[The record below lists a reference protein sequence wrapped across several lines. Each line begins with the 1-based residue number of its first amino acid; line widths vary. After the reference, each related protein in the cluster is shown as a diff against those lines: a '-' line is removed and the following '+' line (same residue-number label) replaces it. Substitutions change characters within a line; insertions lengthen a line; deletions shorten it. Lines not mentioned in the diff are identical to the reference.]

1 MTEKKDLGHGP
12 VEEQPLTAQQQQE
25 LHEQEQYF
33 RQAFCSVSCPPLP
46 ESLSADA
53 MWEKIC
59 SGAGDH
65 QVTVDP
71 ASMQEETAQ
80 QPQQETEAAPQKGKV
95 IPFPQRTGKK
105 ERARRRTLAVACT
118 LVLVVGLSVA
128 YWQLRGPLG
137 QVQGIVSG
145 NSQAST
151 AESAESAAAEAT
163 AADADTQTEESV
175 EAVEEAAA
183 PMMAAPPE
191 EETASDETASGGAG
205 QTEQRSAETQ
215 DAAIAPQSAQPQQEQ
230 ATVHPKMQQEQ
241 NETDSQREELR
252 QRILASID
260 AGQQEQSAEGNPD
273 TGGSGQQ
280 QANQLTAQS
289 AEATAEEPVE
299 ESVEES
305 VEAVVPEQAETTDDT
320 QQSDS
325 VSILKNMMENA
336 KENQPQSFQLKN
348 GSVNYDPASGEVT
361 VMDLNQQQTA
371 TLSLPAGA
379 QVFASDVTL
388 AAIVPDEQAQTV
400 TLTLYSVEDL
410 QNPQAVSTVTH
421 QGELFDAYQSVSD
434 SYTLVTSVWFDR
446 EQVEGG
452 NFLPQ
457 VNGAELS
464 PDQINIIEG
473 YEQGDQVNYLIT
485 TTITPDSVKTRADL
499 YLN

>member
-71 ASMQEETAQ
+71 ASMQEEL
-80 QPQQETEAAPQKGKV
+80 QQETEAAPQKGKV

-105 ERARRRTLAVACT
+105 ERARRRRTLAVACT

-163 AADADTQTEESV
+163 AADADTQTEESA

-230 ATVHPKMQQEQ
+230 ATVQPKMQQEQ

-260 AGQQEQSAEGNPD
+260 AGQQEQSTEGNPD
-273 TGGSGQQ
+273 TGGSSQQ

-299 ESVEES
+299 ESVE
-305 VEAVVPEQAETTDDT
+305 AVVPEQEAETAGDT
-320 QQSDS
+320 QEGGS

-348 GSVNYDPASGEVT
+348 GSVNYDPASGEVE
-361 VMDLNQQQTA
+361 VMDLNQQPAA

-452 NFLPQ
+452 EFLPQ

>member
-1 MTEKKDLGHGP
+1 MTEKKDLGYGP
-12 VEEQPLTAQQQQE
+12 VEEEPLSERQQQE

-65 QVTVDP
+65 QVMVDP
-71 ASMQEETAQ
+71 ASLGEQAPRQEQ
-80 QPQQETEAAPQKGKV
+80 QASVQKGKV

-105 ERARRRTLAVACT
+105 ERARRRRTLAVACT

-128 YWQLRGPLG
+128 YWQLQGPLG
-137 QVQGIVSG
+137 QMQDLVSG

-151 AESAESAAAEAT
+151 AESAETATAEAT
-163 AADADTQTEESV
+163 AADADTQTEESA

-230 ATVHPKMQQEQ
+230 ATVQPKMQQEQ

-260 AGQQEQSAEGNPD
+260 AGQQEQSTEGNPD

-348 GSVNYDPASGEVT
+348 GSVTYDPSSGEVE
-361 VMDLNQQQTA
+361 VMDLNQQPAA

-452 NFLPQ
+452 EFLPQ

>member
-59 SGAGDH
+59 TGAGDH

-71 ASMQEETAQ
+71 ASMQEEL
-80 QPQQETEAAPQKGKV
+80 QQETEAAPQKGKV

-105 ERARRRTLAVACT
+105 ERARRRRTLAVACT

-128 YWQLRGPLG
+128 YWQLQGPLG
-137 QVQGIVSG
+137 QMQDLVSG
-145 NSQAST
+145 NSQVST
-151 AESAESAAAEAT
+151 AESAETATAEAT
-163 AADADTQTEESV
+163 AADADTQTEESA

-191 EETASDETASGGAG
+191 EETASDETASGSGE

-230 ATVHPKMQQEQ
+230 ATIHPKMQQEQ

-260 AGQQEQSAEGNPD
+260 AGQQEQSTEGNPD

-305 VEAVVPEQAETTDDT
+305 VEAVVPEQEAETAGDT
-320 QQSDS
+320 QQGDS

-348 GSVNYDPASGEVT
+348 GSVTYDPSSGEVE
-361 VMDLNQQQTA
+361 VMDLNQQPAA
-371 TLSLPAGA
+371 TLTLPAGA

-457 VNGAELS
+457 VNGVELS

>member
-59 SGAGDH
+59 TGAGNH

-71 ASMQEETAQ
+71 ASMQEEL
-80 QPQQETEAAPQKGKV
+80 QQETEAAPQKGKV

-105 ERARRRTLAVACT
+105 ARARRRRTLAVACT

-128 YWQLRGPLG
+128 YWQLQGPLG
-137 QVQGIVSG
+137 QMQDLVSS

-151 AESAESAAAEAT
+151 AESAETATAEAT
-163 AADADTQTEESV
+163 AADADTQTEESA

-260 AGQQEQSAEGNPD
+260 AGQQEQSTEGNPD

-299 ESVEES
+299 ESVE
-305 VEAVVPEQAETTDDT
+305 AVVPEQEAETAGDT
-320 QQSDS
+320 QEGGS

>member
-1 MTEKKDLGHGP
+1 MTEKKDLGYGP
-12 VEEQPLTAQQQQE
+12 VEEEPLSERQQQE

-65 QVTVDP
+65 QVMVDP
-71 ASMQEETAQ
+71 ASLGEQAPRQEQ
-80 QPQQETEAAPQKGKV
+80 QASVQKGKV

-105 ERARRRTLAVACT
+105 ERARRRRTLAVACT

-151 AESAESAAAEAT
+151 AESAETATAEAT
-163 AADADTQTEESV
+163 AADADTQTEESA

-230 ATVHPKMQQEQ
+230 ATVHPKVQQEQ

-260 AGQQEQSAEGNPD
+260 AGQQEQSTEGNPD

-361 VMDLNQQQTA
+361 VMGLNQQQTA
-371 TLSLPAGA
+371 TLTLPAGA

>member
-1 MTEKKDLGHGP
+1 MTEKKDLGYGP
-12 VEEQPLTAQQQQE
+12 VEEQPLSERQQQE

-71 ASMQEETAQ
+71 VSMQEELR
-80 QPQQETEAAPQKGKV
+80 QETEAAPQKGKV

-105 ERARRRTLAVACT
+105 ERARRRRTLAVACT

-151 AESAESAAAEAT
+151 AESTEAATAEAP
-163 AADADTQTEESV
+163 AADAEMETEESA
-175 EAVEEAAA
+175 ESVEEAAM
-183 PMMAAPPE
+183 PMLAASPE
-191 EETASDETASGGAG
+191 EEAVLDETASGSGE
-205 QTEQRSAETQ
+205 QTEQSFEEQ
-215 DAAIAPQSAQPQQEQ
+215 DTAIAPQSGQPQQEQ
-230 ATVHPKMQQEQ
+230 ATVQPKMQQEQ

-260 AGQQEQSAEGNPD
+260 AGQQEQSTEGNPD

-299 ESVEES
+299 ESVE
-305 VEAVVPEQAETTDDT
+305 AVVPEQEAETAGDT
-320 QQSDS
+320 QEGGS

-336 KENQPQSFQLKN
+336 KESQPQSFQLKN
-348 GSVNYDPASGEVT
+348 GSVTYDPSSGEVT
-361 VMDLNQQQTA
+361 VMDLNQQPVA

-457 VNGAELS
+457 VNGVELS

>member
-25 LHEQEQYF
+25 LYEQEQYF

-71 ASMQEETAQ
+71 ASMQEELR
-80 QPQQETEAAPQKGKV
+80 QETEAAPQKGKV

-105 ERARRRTLAVACT
+105 ERARRRRTLAVACT

-151 AESAESAAAEAT
+151 AESAETATAEAT
-163 AADADTQTEESV
+163 AADADTQTEESA

-230 ATVHPKMQQEQ
+230 ATVQPKMQPEQ

-260 AGQQEQSAEGNPD
+260 AGQQEQSTEGNPD

-299 ESVEES
+299 ESVE
-305 VEAVVPEQAETTDDT
+305 AVVPEQEAETAGDT
-320 QQSDS
+320 QEGGS

-336 KENQPQSFQLKN
+336 KESQPQSFQLKN
-348 GSVNYDPASGEVT
+348 GSVTYDPSSGEVE
-361 VMDLNQQQTA
+361 VMDLNQQPAA
-371 TLSLPAGA
+371 TLTLPAGA

>member
-71 ASMQEETAQ
+71 ASMQEELR
-80 QPQQETEAAPQKGKV
+80 QETEAAPQKGKV

-105 ERARRRTLAVACT
+105 ERARRRRTLAVACT

-128 YWQLRGPLG
+128 YWQLQGPLG
-137 QVQGIVSG
+137 QMQDLVSS

-151 AESAESAAAEAT
+151 AESAESAAAEVT
-163 AADADTQTEESV
+163 AADADTQTEESA

-191 EETASDETASGGAG
+191 EETASDETASSGAG

-260 AGQQEQSAEGNPD
+260 AGQQEQSTEGNPD

-299 ESVEES
+299 ESVE
-305 VEAVVPEQAETTDDT
+305 AVVPEQEAETAGDT
-320 QQSDS
+320 QEGGS

-336 KENQPQSFQLKN
+336 KESQPQSFQLKN
-348 GSVNYDPASGEVT
+348 GSVTYDPSSGEVT

>member
-71 ASMQEETAQ
+71 ASMQEELR
-80 QPQQETEAAPQKGKV
+80 QETEAAPQKGKV

-105 ERARRRTLAVACT
+105 ERARRRRTLAVACT

-128 YWQLRGPLG
+128 YWQLQGPLG
-137 QVQGIVSG
+137 QMQNLVSS

-151 AESAESAAAEAT
+151 AESAESAAAEVT

-260 AGQQEQSAEGNPD
+260 AGQQEQSTEGNPD

-299 ESVEES
+299 ESVE
-305 VEAVVPEQAETTDDT
+305 AVVPEQAETTDDT
-320 QQSDS
+320 QQSGS

-336 KENQPQSFQLKN
+336 KESQPQSFQLKN
-348 GSVNYDPASGEVT
+348 GSVTYDPSSGEVE
-361 VMDLNQQQTA
+361 VMDLNQQPAA
-371 TLSLPAGA
+371 TLTLPAGA

>member
-71 ASMQEETAQ
+71 ASMQEELR
-80 QPQQETEAAPQKGKV
+80 QETEAAPQKGKV

-105 ERARRRTLAVACT
+105 ERARRRRTLAVACT

-128 YWQLRGPLG
+128 YWQLQGPLG
-137 QVQGIVSG
+137 QMQDLVSS

-163 AADADTQTEESV
+163 AADADTQTEESA

-191 EETASDETASGGAG
+191 EETALDEAASGGAG

-230 ATVHPKMQQEQ
+230 ATVQPKMQQEQ

-260 AGQQEQSAEGNPD
+260 AGQQEQSTEGNPD

-299 ESVEES
+299 ESVE
-305 VEAVVPEQAETTDDT
+305 AVVPEQEAETAGDT
-320 QQSDS
+320 QEGGS

-336 KENQPQSFQLKN
+336 KESQPQSFQLKN

-361 VMDLNQQQTA
+361 VMDLNQQPAA
-371 TLSLPAGA
+371 TLTLPAGA

-452 NFLPQ
+452 TFLPQ

>member
-1 MTEKKDLGHGP
+1 MTEKKDLGYGP
-12 VEEQPLTAQQQQE
+12 VEEEPLTAQQQQE

-71 ASMQEETAQ
+71 ASMQEELR
-80 QPQQETEAAPQKGKV
+80 QETEAAPQKGKV

-105 ERARRRTLAVACT
+105 ERARRRRTLAVACT

-163 AADADTQTEESV
+163 AADADTQTEESA

-299 ESVEES
+299 ESVE
-305 VEAVVPEQAETTDDT
+305 AVVPEQEAETAGDT
-320 QQSDS
+320 QEGGS

-336 KENQPQSFQLKN
+336 KESQPQSFQLKN

>member
-71 ASMQEETAQ
+71 ASMQEELR
-80 QPQQETEAAPQKGKV
+80 QETEAAPQKGKV

-105 ERARRRTLAVACT
+105 ERARRRRTLAVACT

-163 AADADTQTEESV
+163 AADADTQTEESA

-191 EETASDETASGGAG
+191 KETASDETASGGAG

-260 AGQQEQSAEGNPD
+260 AGQQEQSTEGNPD

-299 ESVEES
+299 ESVE
-305 VEAVVPEQAETTDDT
+305 AVVPEQAEITDDT

-361 VMDLNQQQTA
+361 VMYLNQQPAA
-371 TLSLPAGA
+371 TLSLAAGA

-388 AAIVPDEQAQTV
+388 AAIVPDAQAQMV
-400 TLTLYSVEDL
+400 TMTLYSVEDL

-446 EQVEGG
+446 EQVESG

-457 VNGAELS
+457 VNGVELS

>member
-1 MTEKKDLGHGP
+1 MTEKKDLGYGP
-12 VEEQPLTAQQQQE
+12 VEEQPFTAQQQQE

-65 QVTVDP
+65 QVMVDP
-71 ASMQEETAQ
+71 ASMQEEFPQ
-80 QPQQETEAAPQKGKV
+80 QPQKEGEAAPQKGKV

-105 ERARRRTLAVACT
+105 ERARRRRTLAVACT

-128 YWQLRGPLG
+128 YWQLQGPLG
-137 QVQGIVSG
+137 QMQDLVSS

-163 AADADTQTEESV
+163 AADADTQTEESA

-191 EETASDETASGGAG
+191 EETASDEAASGGAG

-230 ATVHPKMQQEQ
+230 ATVQPKMQEQ
-241 NETDSQREELR
+241 SQTDSQREELR

-260 AGQQEQSAEGNPD
+260 AGQQEQSTEGNPD

-299 ESVEES
+299 ESVE
-305 VEAVVPEQAETTDDT
+305 AVVPEQAETTGDT

-361 VMDLNQQQTA
+361 VMDLNQQPAA
-371 TLSLPAGA
+371 TLTLPAGA

-452 NFLPQ
+452 EFLPQ
-457 VNGAELS
+457 VNGVELS

>member
-71 ASMQEETAQ
+71 ASMQEELR
-80 QPQQETEAAPQKGKV
+80 QETEAAPQKGKV

-105 ERARRRTLAVACT
+105 ERARRRRTLAVACT

-163 AADADTQTEESV
+163 AADADTQTEESA

-230 ATVHPKMQQEQ
+230 ATAHPKMQQEQ

-260 AGQQEQSAEGNPD
+260 AGQQEQSTEGNPD

-299 ESVEES
+299 ESVE
-305 VEAVVPEQAETTDDT
+305 AVVPEQEAETAGDT
-320 QQSDS
+320 QEGGS

-336 KENQPQSFQLKN
+336 KESQPQSFQLKN
-348 GSVNYDPASGEVT
+348 GSVTYDPSSGEVE

>member
-1 MTEKKDLGHGP
+1 MTEKKDLGHGL

-71 ASMQEETAQ
+71 ASMQEELR
-80 QPQQETEAAPQKGKV
+80 QETEAAPQKGKV

-105 ERARRRTLAVACT
+105 ARARRRTLAVACT

-128 YWQLRGPLG
+128 YWQLQGPLG
-137 QVQGIVSG
+137 QMQDLVSG

-151 AESAESAAAEAT
+151 AESAETATAEAT
-163 AADADTQTEESV
+163 AADADTQTEESA

-230 ATVHPKMQQEQ
+230 ATVQPKTQPEQ

-260 AGQQEQSAEGNPD
+260 AGQQEQSTEGNPD

-299 ESVEES
+299 ESVE
-305 VEAVVPEQAETTDDT
+305 AVVPEQEAETAGDT
-320 QQSDS
+320 QEGGS

-336 KENQPQSFQLKN
+336 KESQPQSFQLKN
-348 GSVNYDPASGEVT
+348 GSVTYDPSSGEVE
-361 VMDLNQQQTA
+361 VMDLNQQPAA
-371 TLSLPAGA
+371 TLTLPARA

>member
-59 SGAGDH
+59 TGAGDH

-71 ASMQEETAQ
+71 ASMQEEL
-80 QPQQETEAAPQKGKV
+80 QQETEAAPQKGKV

-105 ERARRRTLAVACT
+105 ERARRRRTLAVACT

-128 YWQLRGPLG
+128 YWQLQGPLG
-137 QVQGIVSG
+137 QMQDLVSS

-163 AADADTQTEESV
+163 AADADTQTEESA

-230 ATVHPKMQQEQ
+230 ATVQPKMQQEQ

-260 AGQQEQSAEGNPD
+260 AGQQEQSTEGNPD

-299 ESVEES
+299 ESVE
-305 VEAVVPEQAETTDDT
+305 AVVPEQEAETAGDT
-320 QQSDS
+320 QEGGS

-452 NFLPQ
+452 EFLPQ

>member
-12 VEEQPLTAQQQQE
+12 VEEEPLTAQQQQE

-71 ASMQEETAQ
+71 VSMQEEL
-80 QPQQETEAAPQKGKV
+80 QQETEAAPQKGKV

-105 ERARRRTLAVACT
+105 ERARRRRTLAVACT

-128 YWQLRGPLG
+128 YWQLQGPLG
-137 QVQGIVSG
+137 QMQDLVSS

-163 AADADTQTEESV
+163 AADADTQTEESA
-175 EAVEEAAA
+175 EAVEEAAV

-230 ATVHPKMQQEQ
+230 ATVQPKMQPEQ

-252 QRILASID
+252 QRILTSID
-260 AGQQEQSAEGNPD
+260 AGQQEQSTEGNPD

-299 ESVEES
+299 ESVE
-305 VEAVVPEQAETTDDT
+305 AVVPEQAETTGDT

-348 GSVNYDPASGEVT
+348 GSVNYDPASGEVE
-361 VMDLNQQQTA
+361 VMDLNQQPAA

-457 VNGAELS
+457 VNGVELS

>member
-71 ASMQEETAQ
+71 ASMQEEL
-80 QPQQETEAAPQKGKV
+80 QQETEAAPQKGKV

-105 ERARRRTLAVACT
+105 ERARRRRTLAVACT

-151 AESAESAAAEAT
+151 AESAETATAEAT
-163 AADADTQTEESV
+163 AADADTQTEESA

-191 EETASDETASGGAG
+191 KETASDETASGG
-205 QTEQRSAETQ
+205 AETQ

-230 ATVHPKMQQEQ
+230 ATVQPKMQQEQ

-260 AGQQEQSAEGNPD
+260 AGQQEQSTEGNPD

-299 ESVEES
+299 ESVE
-305 VEAVVPEQAETTDDT
+305 AVVPEQEAETAGDT
-320 QQSDS
+320 QEGGS

-336 KENQPQSFQLKN
+336 KESQPQSFQLKN
-348 GSVNYDPASGEVT
+348 GSVTYDPSSGEVE
-361 VMDLNQQQTA
+361 VMDLNQQPAA
-371 TLSLPAGA
+371 TLTLPAGA

-457 VNGAELS
+457 VNGVELS

>member
-71 ASMQEETAQ
+71 ASMQEELR
-80 QPQQETEAAPQKGKV
+80 QETEAAPQKGKV

-105 ERARRRTLAVACT
+105 ERARRRRTLAVACT

-128 YWQLRGPLG
+128 YWQLQGPLG

-260 AGQQEQSAEGNPD
+260 AGQQEQSTEGNPD

-299 ESVEES
+299 ESVE
-305 VEAVVPEQAETTDDT
+305 AVVPEQEAETAGDT
-320 QQSDS
+320 QEGGS

-336 KENQPQSFQLKN
+336 KESQPQSFQLKN
-348 GSVNYDPASGEVT
+348 GSVTYDPSSGEVT

>member
-1 MTEKKDLGHGP
+1 MTEKKDLGYGP

-71 ASMQEETAQ
+71 ASMQEELR
-80 QPQQETEAAPQKGKV
+80 QETEAAPQKGKV

-105 ERARRRTLAVACT
+105 ERARRRRTLAVACT

-163 AADADTQTEESV
+163 AADADMQTEESA
-175 EAVEEAAA
+175 ESVEEAAA

-260 AGQQEQSAEGNPD
+260 AGQQEQSTEGNPD

-299 ESVEES
+299 ESVE
-305 VEAVVPEQAETTDDT
+305 AVVPEQEAETAGDT
-320 QQSDS
+320 QEGGS

-361 VMDLNQQQTA
+361 VMDLNQQPTA

-452 NFLPQ
+452 EFLPQ
-457 VNGAELS
+457 VNGVELS

>member
-1 MTEKKDLGHGP
+1 MTEKKDLGYGP
-12 VEEQPLTAQQQQE
+12 VEEEPLSEQQQQE

-71 ASMQEETAQ
+71 ASMQEELR
-80 QPQQETEAAPQKGKV
+80 QETEAAPQKGKV

-105 ERARRRTLAVACT
+105 ERARRRRTLAVACT

-137 QVQGIVSG
+137 QMQDLVSS

-163 AADADTQTEESV
+163 AADADTQTEESA
-175 EAVEEAAA
+175 EAVEEAAT

-260 AGQQEQSAEGNPD
+260 AGQQEQSTEGNPD

-299 ESVEES
+299 ESVE
-305 VEAVVPEQAETTDDT
+305 AVVPEQAETTGDT

>member
-105 ERARRRTLAVACT
+105 ERARRRRTLAVACT

-128 YWQLRGPLG
+128 YWQLQGPLG
-137 QVQGIVSG
+137 QMQDLVSG

-151 AESAESAAAEAT
+151 AESAESATAEAT
-163 AADADTQTEESV
+163 TADADTQTEESA

-230 ATVHPKMQQEQ
+230 ATVQPKTQPEQ

-260 AGQQEQSAEGNPD
+260 AGQQEQSTEGNPD
-273 TGGSGQQ
+273 TGGSSQQ

-299 ESVEES
+299 ESVE
-305 VEAVVPEQAETTDDT
+305 AVVPEQEAETAGDT
-320 QQSDS
+320 QEGGS

-336 KENQPQSFQLKN
+336 KESQPQSFQLKN
-348 GSVNYDPASGEVT
+348 GSVTYDPSSGEVE
-361 VMDLNQQQTA
+361 VMDLNQQPAA
-371 TLSLPAGA
+371 TLTLPARA

-452 NFLPQ
+452 DFLPQ
-457 VNGAELS
+457 VNGVELS

>member
-71 ASMQEETAQ
+71 ASMQEELR
-80 QPQQETEAAPQKGKV
+80 QETEAAPQKGKV

-105 ERARRRTLAVACT
+105 ERARRRRTLAVACT

-128 YWQLRGPLG
+128 YWQLQGPLG
-137 QVQGIVSG
+137 QMQDLVSG

-151 AESAESAAAEAT
+151 AESAESSAAEAT
-163 AADADTQTEESV
+163 AADADTQTEESA

-215 DAAIAPQSAQPQQEQ
+215 DTAIAPQSAQPQQEQ

-260 AGQQEQSAEGNPD
+260 AGQQEQSTEGNPD

-289 AEATAEEPVE
+289 AEAT
-299 ESVEES
+299 VEES
-305 VEAVVPEQAETTDDT
+305 VEAVVPEQEAETAGDT
-320 QQSDS
+320 QEGGS

-446 EQVEGG
+446 EQVESGE
-452 NFLPQ
+452 FLPQ
-457 VNGAELS
+457 VNGVELS

>member
-71 ASMQEETAQ
+71 ASMQEELR
-80 QPQQETEAAPQKGKV
+80 QETEAAPQKGKV

-105 ERARRRTLAVACT
+105 ERARRRRTLAVACT

-128 YWQLRGPLG
+128 YWQLQGPLG
-137 QVQGIVSG
+137 QMQDLVSS

-151 AESAESAAAEAT
+151 AESAESAAAEVT
-163 AADADTQTEESV
+163 AADADTQTEESA

-191 EETASDETASGGAG
+191 EETASDETASSGAG

-260 AGQQEQSAEGNPD
+260 AGQQEQSTEGNPD
-273 TGGSGQQ
+273 TGGSSQQ

-299 ESVEES
+299 ESVE
-305 VEAVVPEQAETTDDT
+305 AVVPEQEAETAGDT
-320 QQSDS
+320 QEGGS

-336 KENQPQSFQLKN
+336 KESQPQSFQLKN
-348 GSVNYDPASGEVT
+348 GSVTYDPSSGEVT

>member
-1 MTEKKDLGHGP
+1 MTEKKDLGYGP
-12 VEEQPLTAQQQQE
+12 VEEEPLSERQQQE

-71 ASMQEETAQ
+71 ASMQEELR
-80 QPQQETEAAPQKGKV
+80 QETEAAPQKGKV

-105 ERARRRTLAVACT
+105 ERARRRRTLAVACT

-151 AESAESAAAEAT
+151 AESAESSAAEAT
-163 AADADTQTEESV
+163 AADADTQTEESA

-230 ATVHPKMQQEQ
+230 ATVHPKVQQEQ

-260 AGQQEQSAEGNPD
+260 AGQQEQSTEGNPD

-299 ESVEES
+299 ESVE
-305 VEAVVPEQAETTDDT
+305 AVVPEQAETTGDT

-336 KENQPQSFQLKN
+336 KESQPQSFQLKN

-457 VNGAELS
+457 VNGAELF

-485 TTITPDSVKTRADL
+485 TTITLDSVKTRADL

>member
-71 ASMQEETAQ
+71 ASMQEELR
-80 QPQQETEAAPQKGKV
+80 QETEAAPQKGKV

-105 ERARRRTLAVACT
+105 ERARRRRTLAVACT

-145 NSQAST
+145 NSQASI
-151 AESAESAAAEAT
+151 AESAESSAAEAT
-163 AADADTQTEESV
+163 AADADAQTEESA

-230 ATVHPKMQQEQ
+230 ATVQPKMQQEQ

-260 AGQQEQSAEGNPD
+260 AGQQEQSTEGNPD

-299 ESVEES
+299 ESVE
-305 VEAVVPEQAETTDDT
+305 AVVPEQAETTGDT
-320 QQSDS
+320 QQSGS

>member
-1 MTEKKDLGHGP
+1 MTEKKDMSHSSM
-12 VEEQPLTAQQQQE
+12 EEQPLTAQQQQE

-71 ASMQEETAQ
+71 ASMQEEL
-80 QPQQETEAAPQKGKV
+80 QQETEAAPQKGKV

-105 ERARRRTLAVACT
+105 ERARRRRTLAVACT

-230 ATVHPKMQQEQ
+230 ATVQPKMQQEQ

-260 AGQQEQSAEGNPD
+260 AGQQEQSTEGNPD

-299 ESVEES
+299 ESVE
-305 VEAVVPEQAETTDDT
+305 AVVPEQEAETAGDT
-320 QQSDS
+320 QEGGS

-336 KENQPQSFQLKN
+336 KESQPQSFQLKN
-348 GSVNYDPASGEVT
+348 GSVTYDPSSGEVE
-361 VMDLNQQQTA
+361 VMDLNQQPAA
-371 TLSLPAGA
+371 TLTLPAGA

>member
-25 LHEQEQYF
+25 LREQEQYF

-71 ASMQEETAQ
+71 ASMQEELR
-80 QPQQETEAAPQKGKV
+80 QETEAAPQKGKV

-105 ERARRRTLAVACT
+105 ERARRRRTLAVACT

-128 YWQLRGPLG
+128 YWQLQGPLG
-137 QVQGIVSG
+137 QMQDLVSS

-163 AADADTQTEESV
+163 AADADTQTEESA

-191 EETASDETASGGAG
+191 EETASDEAASGGAG

-230 ATVHPKMQQEQ
+230 ATAQPKMQQEQ

-260 AGQQEQSAEGNPD
+260 AGQQEQSTEGNPD

-299 ESVEES
+299 ESVE
-305 VEAVVPEQAETTDDT
+305 AVVPEQEAETAGDT
-320 QQSDS
+320 QEGGS

-336 KENQPQSFQLKN
+336 KESQPQSFQLKN

-361 VMDLNQQQTA
+361 VMDLNQQPAA
-371 TLSLPAGA
+371 TLTLPAGA

>member
-33 RQAFCSVSCPPLP
+33 RQAFCSVSCPALP
-46 ESLSADA
+46 KGLSADA

-71 ASMQEETAQ
+71 VSMQEEL
-80 QPQQETEAAPQKGKV
+80 QQETEAAPQKGKV

-105 ERARRRTLAVACT
+105 ERARRRRTLAVACT

-151 AESAESAAAEAT
+151 AESAESSAAEAT
-163 AADADTQTEESV
+163 AADADAQTEEST

-260 AGQQEQSAEGNPD
+260 AGQQEQSTEENPD
-273 TGGSGQQ
+273 TGGGQ

-299 ESVEES
+299 ESVE
-305 VEAVVPEQAETTDDT
+305 AVVPEQAETTGDT
-320 QQSDS
+320 QQGDS

-336 KENQPQSFQLKN
+336 KESQPQSFQLKN
-348 GSVNYDPASGEVT
+348 GSVTYDPSSGEVT

>member
-71 ASMQEETAQ
+71 ASMQEELR
-80 QPQQETEAAPQKGKV
+80 QETEAAPQKGKV

-105 ERARRRTLAVACT
+105 ERARRRRTLAVACT

-151 AESAESAAAEAT
+151 AESAESSAAEAT
-163 AADADTQTEESV
+163 AADADTQTEESA

-260 AGQQEQSAEGNPD
+260 AGQQEQSTEGNPD

-299 ESVEES
+299 ESVE
-305 VEAVVPEQAETTDDT
+305 AVVPEQEAETAGDT
-320 QQSDS
+320 QEGGS

>member
-1 MTEKKDLGHGP
+1 MTEKKDLGYGP
-12 VEEQPLTAQQQQE
+12 VEEEPLSERQQQE

-71 ASMQEETAQ
+71 ASMQEELR
-80 QPQQETEAAPQKGKV
+80 QETEAAPQKGKV

-105 ERARRRTLAVACT
+105 ERARRRRTLAVACT

-128 YWQLRGPLG
+128 YWQLQGPLG
-137 QVQGIVSG
+137 QMQDLVSS

-163 AADADTQTEESV
+163 AADADTQTEESA

-260 AGQQEQSAEGNPD
+260 AGQQEQSTEGNPD

-299 ESVEES
+299 ESVE
-305 VEAVVPEQAETTDDT
+305 AVVPEQAETTGDT

-336 KENQPQSFQLKN
+336 KESQPQSFQLKN
-348 GSVNYDPASGEVT
+348 GSVTYDPSSGEVT

>member
-1 MTEKKDLGHGP
+1 MTEKKDLGYGP
-12 VEEQPLTAQQQQE
+12 VEEEPLSERQQQE

-71 ASMQEETAQ
+71 ASMQEELR
-80 QPQQETEAAPQKGKV
+80 QETEAAPQKGKV

-105 ERARRRTLAVACT
+105 ERARRRRTLAVACT

-151 AESAESAAAEAT
+151 AESAESSAAEAT
-163 AADADTQTEESV
+163 AADADTQTEESA

-230 ATVHPKMQQEQ
+230 ATVQPKMQQEQ

-260 AGQQEQSAEGNPD
+260 AGQQEQSTEGNPD

-289 AEATAEEPVE
+289 AEATAEEP
-299 ESVEES
+299 VEES

-336 KENQPQSFQLKN
+336 KESQPQSFQLKN

>member
-59 SGAGDH
+59 SGAVDH

-71 ASMQEETAQ
+71 ASMQEAA
-80 QPQQETEAAPQKGKV
+80 PQQQEQETPPQKGKV
-95 IPFPQRTGKK
+95 IPFPQRTEKK
-105 ERARRRTLAVACT
+105 ERARRRRTLAVACT

-128 YWQLRGPLG
+128 YWQLQGPLG
-137 QVQGIVSG
+137 QMQDLVSG

-163 AADADTQTEESV
+163 AADADTQTEESA

-191 EETASDETASGGAG
+191 EETASDEAASGGAG
-205 QTEQRSAETQ
+205 RTEQRSAETQ

-230 ATVHPKMQQEQ
+230 ATVQPKMQQEQ

-260 AGQQEQSAEGNPD
+260 AGQQEQSTEENPD
-273 TGGSGQQ
+273 TGGSSQQ

-289 AEATAEEPVE
+289 AEATGEEPVE

>member
-1 MTEKKDLGHGP
+1 MTEKKDLGYGP
-12 VEEQPLTAQQQQE
+12 VEEEPLSERQQQE

-71 ASMQEETAQ
+71 ASMQEELR
-80 QPQQETEAAPQKGKV
+80 QETEAAPQKGKV

-105 ERARRRTLAVACT
+105 ERARRRRTLAVACT

-151 AESAESAAAEAT
+151 AESAESATAEAT
-163 AADADTQTEESV
+163 TADADTQTEESA

-252 QRILASID
+252 QRILTSID
-260 AGQQEQSAEGNPD
+260 AGQQEQSTEENPD
-273 TGGSGQQ
+273 TGGGQ

-299 ESVEES
+299 ESVE
-305 VEAVVPEQAETTDDT
+305 AVVPEQAETTGDT
-320 QQSDS
+320 QQGDS

-336 KENQPQSFQLKN
+336 KESQPQSFQLKN
-348 GSVNYDPASGEVT
+348 GSVTYDPSSGEVT
-361 VMDLNQQQTA
+361 VMDLNQQPAA
-371 TLSLPAGA
+371 TLTLPAGA

-388 AAIVPDEQAQTV
+388 AAIVPDEQTQTV

-457 VNGAELS
+457 VNGVELS

>member
-71 ASMQEETAQ
+71 ASMQEELR
-80 QPQQETEAAPQKGKV
+80 QETEAAPQKGKV

-105 ERARRRTLAVACT
+105 ERARRRRTLAVACT

-137 QVQGIVSG
+137 QMQDLVSS

-163 AADADTQTEESV
+163 AADADTQTEESA

-230 ATVHPKMQQEQ
+230 ATVQPKMQQEQ

-260 AGQQEQSAEGNPD
+260 AGQQEQSTEGNPD

-299 ESVEES
+299 ESVE
-305 VEAVVPEQAETTDDT
+305 AVVPEQEAETAGDT
-320 QQSDS
+320 QEGGS

>member
-1 MTEKKDLGHGP
+1 MTEKKDMSHSSM
-12 VEEQPLTAQQQQE
+12 EEQPLTAQQQQE

-71 ASMQEETAQ
+71 ASMQEEL
-80 QPQQETEAAPQKGKV
+80 QQETEAAPQKGKV

-105 ERARRRTLAVACT
+105 ERARRRRTLAVACT

-128 YWQLRGPLG
+128 YWQLQGPLG

-151 AESAESAAAEAT
+151 AESAESSAAEAT
-163 AADADTQTEESV
+163 AADADTQTEESA

-191 EETASDETASGGAG
+191 EETASDGTASGGAG

-230 ATVHPKMQQEQ
+230 ATVQPKMQQEQ

-260 AGQQEQSAEGNPD
+260 AGQQEQSTEGNPD

-299 ESVEES
+299 ESVE
-305 VEAVVPEQAETTDDT
+305 AVVPEQEAETAGDT
-320 QQSDS
+320 QEGGS

-336 KENQPQSFQLKN
+336 KESQPQSFQLKN
-348 GSVNYDPASGEVT
+348 GSVTYDPSSGEVE
-361 VMDLNQQQTA
+361 VMDLNQQPAA
-371 TLSLPAGA
+371 TLTLPAGA

>member
-1 MTEKKDLGHGP
+1 MTEKKDLGYGP
-12 VEEQPLTAQQQQE
+12 VEEEPLSERQQQE

-71 ASMQEETAQ
+71 ASMQEEL
-80 QPQQETEAAPQKGKV
+80 QQETEAAPQKGKV

-105 ERARRRTLAVACT
+105 ERARRRRTLAVACT

-151 AESAESAAAEAT
+151 AESAETATAEAT
-163 AADADTQTEESV
+163 AADADTQTEESA

-230 ATVHPKMQQEQ
+230 ATVQPKMQQEQ

-260 AGQQEQSAEGNPD
+260 TGQQEQSTEGNPD
-273 TGGSGQQ
+273 TGGSSQQ

-299 ESVEES
+299 ESVE
-305 VEAVVPEQAETTDDT
+305 AVVPEQAETTGDT

>member
-71 ASMQEETAQ
+71 ASMQEELR
-80 QPQQETEAAPQKGKV
+80 QETEAAPQKGKV

-105 ERARRRTLAVACT
+105 ARARRRRTLAVACT

-128 YWQLRGPLG
+128 YWQLQGPLG
-137 QVQGIVSG
+137 QMQDLVSG

-163 AADADTQTEESV
+163 AADADTQTEESA
-175 EAVEEAAA
+175 EAVEEAAV
-183 PMMAAPPE
+183 PMMAAPLE
-191 EETASDETASGGAG
+191 EETASDEAASGGAG

-230 ATVHPKMQQEQ
+230 ATVQPKMQQEQ

-260 AGQQEQSAEGNPD
+260 AGQQEQSTEGNPD

-299 ESVEES
+299 ESVE
-305 VEAVVPEQAETTDDT
+305 AVVPEQEAETAGDT
-320 QQSDS
+320 QEGGS

-452 NFLPQ
+452 EFLPQ
-457 VNGAELS
+457 VNGVELS

>member
-33 RQAFCSVSCPPLP
+33 RQAFCSVSCPLLP

-71 ASMQEETAQ
+71 ASMQEELR
-80 QPQQETEAAPQKGKV
+80 QETEAAPQKGKV

-105 ERARRRTLAVACT
+105 ERARRRRTLAVACT

-128 YWQLRGPLG
+128 YWQLQGPLG
-137 QVQGIVSG
+137 QMQDLVSG

-163 AADADTQTEESV
+163 AADADTQTEESA

-230 ATVHPKMQQEQ
+230 ATVQPKMQQEQ

-260 AGQQEQSAEGNPD
+260 AGQQEQSTEGNPD
-273 TGGSGQQ
+273 TGGSSQQ

-299 ESVEES
+299 ESVE
-305 VEAVVPEQAETTDDT
+305 AVVPEQEAETAGDT
-320 QQSDS
+320 QEGGS

-371 TLSLPAGA
+371 TLSLPARA